1 MLAYM
6 YRKMLSKPIRNFFVE
21 EDAHKKGDTALPPPS
36 KNWMQEYYANHAC
49 LDGLKPAE
57 LRPILKYYK
66 SQMNFKSGRVYSPA
80 EFQFLKERFKLLYDF
95 TAVGVKAKLVERIQQ
110 HFEQHRH
117 ATHIQRHLRGHFV
130 RLSLRLRGPALRNR
144 SLCVNATDGCTL
156 EPMSNVPV
164 NNFFSYKDRDNFV
177 YGFELSSI
185 IQMVTTSTSKCM
197 NPFNRARMDSHL
209 PNLKILIRLTCMT
222 AKVTFPY
229 FAVLPK
235 PIYVPQ
241 QRLVTRSNT
250 PPLLVALHLDQTA
263 PSSYLPSEYNVDS
276 MIQRMREMRTHSY
289 VDRVHSLFMEID
301 QLGHYTDPSWFV
313 LLEAPGITRYLRYLQ
328 DFWMYRA
335 HLSQE
340 LKLRICPLW
349 DPFIS
354 LLRGSTNLYE
364 MSEEHVRNICLSVM
378 EDMVFTGVDVESRM
392 LGSFQ
397 VLTCLTL
404 VSHPARLSMFYLY
417 ESVTY

>member
-185 IQMVTTSTSKCM
+185 IQMVTTSTSKC
-197 NPFNRARMDSHL
+197 
-209 PNLKILIRLTCMT
+209 IRLIVHAWT
-222 AKVTFPY
+222 V
-229 FAVLPK
+229 
-235 PIYVPQ
+235 IYQ
-241 QRLVTRSNT
+241 
-250 PPLLVALHLDQTA
+250 
-263 PSSYLPSEYNVDS
+263 
-276 MIQRMREMRTHSY
+276 I
-289 VDRVHSLFMEID
+289 
-301 QLGHYTDPSWFV
+301 
-313 LLEAPGITRYLRYLQ
+313 
-328 DFWMYRA
+328 
-335 HLSQE
+335 
-340 LKLRICPLW
+340 
-349 DPFIS
+349 
-354 LLRGSTNLYE
+354 
-364 MSEEHVRNICLSVM
+364 
-378 EDMVFTGVDVESRM
+378 
-392 LGSFQ
+392 
-397 VLTCLTL
+397 
-404 VSHPARLSMFYLY
+404 
-417 ESVTY
+417 